1 MSLSF
6 RTLAIGIGVM
16 GIALGVAFGAGVA
29 YGRGDPK
36 TVQAGLTQQQIQQLY
51 GAPTN
56 PGAAAA
62 TGGAGAGQGA
72 AGAGQNAGTGGTA
85 ALAARATSGRV
96 TAVSGQT
103 VTIETARGSQ
113 KVNVASSTSINKI
126 SGGAASDIA
135 EGTTIFASGTRKDD
149 GSFDATAVSQVT
161 SDLAQLLSTLTGAG
175 AGGSAPASTTP
186 TR

>member
-36 TVQAGLTQQQIQQLY
+36 TVQSGLTQQQIQQLY

-62 TGGAGAGQGA
+62 AGGAG
-72 AGAGQNAGTGGTA
+72 AGAGQNAGGGGTGTA

-103 VTIETARGSQ
+103 ITIETARGSQ
-113 KVNVASSTSINKI
+113 KVNVASSAAVNKI
-126 SGGAASDIA
+126 SGGAASDIT

-149 GSFDATAVSQVT
+149 GSFDATAVSQVPGE
-161 SDLAQLLSTLTGAG
+161 LAQLLSTLTGGGA
-175 AGGSAPASTTP
+175 AGGAPASATP

>member
-6 RTLAIGIGVM
+6 RTLAIGVGVL
-16 GIALGVAFGAGVA
+16 GIAMGVAFGAGVA

-56 PGAAAA
+56 PAAAA
-62 TGGAGAGQGA
+62 GNAGGAPASSQAGAGA
-72 AGAGQNAGTGGTA
+72 A
-85 ALAARATSGRV
+85 ALAARSTTGRV

-103 VTIETARGSQ
+103 LTIETARGSQ
-113 KVNVASSTSINKI
+113 KVNLSSSAAVNK
-126 SGGAASDIA
+126 STRGAVSDIT
-135 EGTTIFASGTRKDD
+135 EGTTIFVSGTRKED
-149 GSFDATAVSQVT
+149 GSFDATSVSQVP
-161 SDLAQLLSTLTGAG
+161 SELAQFLGTLTSG
-175 AGGSAPASTTP
+175 AGGGSGALPGSTP